1 MCYYY
6 SKIKKTQNTK
16 NKNKKHLSMTIIYS
30 NVLFNMVNIQKQ
42 RIEDIHR
49 IKKIAMVL
57 TAYNDIRR

>member
-42 RIEDIHR
+42 RIEDIHK
-49 IKKIAMVL
+49 IKKIAIEMQ
-57 TAYNDIRR
+57 

>member
-6 SKIKKTQNTK
+6 SKIKKNQNTK

-42 RIEDIHR
+42 RIEDIHK
-49 IKKIAMVL
+49 IKKIAI
-57 TAYNDIRR
+57 DIQ

>member
-16 NKNKKHLSMTIIYS
+16 NKNKKHFSMTIIYS

-42 RIEDIHR
+42 RIEDIHK
-49 IKKIAMVL
+49 IKKIA
-57 TAYNDIRR
+57 IEIQ

>member
-6 SKIKKTQNTK
+6 SKIKKNQNTK

-42 RIEDIHR
+42 RIEDIKLKR
-49 IKKIAMVL
+49 
-57 TAYNDIRR
+57 